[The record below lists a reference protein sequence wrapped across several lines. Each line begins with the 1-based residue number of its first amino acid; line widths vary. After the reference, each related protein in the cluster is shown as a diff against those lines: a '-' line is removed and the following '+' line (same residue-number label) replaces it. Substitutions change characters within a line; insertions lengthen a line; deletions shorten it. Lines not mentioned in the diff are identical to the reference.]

1 MLTNILIQMVMES
14 LIDMMNARISM
25 VIQPRMLRD
34 ALISTVMVGQ
44 TRLKE
49 PIGIQAIQLSG
60 QIQMETDTVT
70 TQKERTQIHVLQKQA
85 IPSKEVS

>member
-1 MLTNILIQMVMES
+1 M
-14 LIDMMNARISM
+14 DMRNVQISM
-25 VIQPRMLRD
+25 VIQLKMLKD
-34 ALISTVMVGQ
+34 DLISTVMVGQ

-70 TQKERTQIHVLQKQA
+70 TQKERTQIHVLVKQA